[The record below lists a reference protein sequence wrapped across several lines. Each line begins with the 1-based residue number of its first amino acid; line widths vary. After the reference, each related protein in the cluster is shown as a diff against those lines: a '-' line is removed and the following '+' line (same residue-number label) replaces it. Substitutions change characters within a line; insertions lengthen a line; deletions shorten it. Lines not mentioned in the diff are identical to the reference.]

1 MSQEISKETVAHMA
15 TLARLSVTEEE
26 KALFARQFGDILA
39 YMDVLSRVDTTD
51 VEPMYSPALH
61 TPAMRED
68 RAERRRS
75 REEVLQNAPERDEG
89 LFIVPRIV

>member
-15 TLARLSVTEEE
+15 ALARLSVTEEE

-39 YMDVLSRVDTTD
+39 YMEVLSKVDTD
-51 VEPMYSPALH
+51 GIEPLYSPVLH
-61 TPAMRED
+61 ASAMRED

-75 REEVLQNAPERDEG
+75 QEEVLQNAPERDEG
-89 LFIVPRIV
+89 LFLVPRIV

>member
-1 MSQEISKETVAHMA
+1 MPQEISKETVAHMA

-39 YMDVLSRVDTTD
+39 YMDVLSRVDTSN
-51 VEPMYSPALH
+51 VEPLYSPVLH
-61 TPAMRED
+61 ASAMRED
-68 RAERRRS
+68 QAVRRRS
-75 REEVLQNAPERDEG
+75 REEILQNAPERDEG

>member
-1 MSQEISKETVAHMA
+1 MSQEITKETVAHMA
-15 TLARLSVTEEE
+15 ALARLSVTEEE
-26 KALFARQFGDILA
+26 KTLFARQFGDILA
-39 YMDVLSRVDTTD
+39 YMKVLSNVDTSG
-51 VEPMYSPALH
+51 VEPLYSPVQHAS
-61 TPAMRED
+61 AMRED